1 MSIERIRRR
10 FELPV
15 QNTRASSQTD
25 TGQDVTPDPSLDE
38 YMTYVNKHK
47 GESFIICGCGNSLI
61 NFEPDGKSIII
72 GVNDVS
78 KIIKPDYLVCVN
90 ELKTFMPQRLPWVI
104 NHTAKKLFTCIPD
117 LKVNRPE
124 DNVRIKIGTWGGTN
138 IDKCGYIDHTANSP
152 YMALVLAYQLGA
164 AKIAMIGVDFTPNH
178 FFGQTGDHKFAGR
191 AKMINEEY
199 GVLGDAFKERGVK
212 IANLSS
218 ESKMDSWPYMSLE
231 DFNSL

>member
-15 QNTRASSQTD
+15 QTSEGNTRFNQE
-25 TGQDVTPDPSLDE
+25 QNILPDPSLDE

-47 GESFIICGCGNSLI
+47 GQSFIICGCGNSL
-61 NFEPDGKSIII
+61 NDFEPDGKSIII

-78 KIIKPDYLVCVN
+78 KKITPDYLVCVN
-90 ELKTFMPQRLPWVI
+90 ELKTFTPERLPWVM
-104 NHTAKKLFTCIPD
+104 NHTAKKLFTCLPN
-117 LKVNRPE
+117 LTVSRPE
-124 DNVRIKIGTWGGTN
+124 DNVRIKIGTWGGVN
-138 IDKCGYIDHTANSP
+138 IDKWGYIDHTANSP
-152 YMALVLAYQLGA
+152 YMALVIAYQLGA
-164 AKIAMIGVDFTPNH
+164 SKIGMIGVDFTPNH

-212 IANLSS
+212 IANLSR
-218 ESKMDSWPYMSLE
+218 ESKMDSWPYMSID
-231 DFNSL
+231 DFNAL